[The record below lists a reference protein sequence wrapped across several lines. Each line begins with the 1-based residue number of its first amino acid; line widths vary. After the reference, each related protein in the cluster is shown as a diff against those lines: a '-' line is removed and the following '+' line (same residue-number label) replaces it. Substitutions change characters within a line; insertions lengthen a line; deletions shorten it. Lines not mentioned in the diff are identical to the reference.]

1 MIQIDLPTLVKR
13 LNLFSRQALEMAASE
28 CMSQQAAEITVS
40 HVLIQML
47 AMPRSD
53 LRVITR
59 QGDIGMEELRQA
71 LTVENYTTARSADSY
86 PAFSPML
93 VEWLKEG
100 WLLAS
105 AEMQHSELRG
115 GVLLLALLHSPLR
128 YIPPAAAQLLTGI
141 NRDRLQQDFVQWTQ
155 ESAESVVPDADCKGA
170 GALTDVADSLLA
182 RYAKNMTEDARNDR
196 LDPVLCRDHEIDLM
210 IDILCR
216 RRKNNPVVVGEAG
229 VGKSA
234 LIEGLALRIVAGQVP
249 DKLKNTDIMTL
260 DLGALQAGASVKGEF
275 EKRFK
280 GLMAEVIS
288 SPVPVILFIDEAH
301 TLIGAGNQ
309 QGGLDIS
316 NLLKPAL
323 ARGELKTIAATT
335 WSEYKKYFEKDA
347 ALSRRFQLVKVSEP
361 NAAEAT
367 IILRGLSA
375 VYEQSHGVLI
385 DDDAL
390 QAAATLSERYLSGR
404 QLPDKAIDVLDT
416 ACARV
421 AINLSSPP
429 KQISALTTL
438 SHQQEAEIRQL
449 ERELRIGLRT
459 NTSRMTE
466 VLVQYDETLT
476 ALDELEAAWHQQQ
489 TLVQEIIA
497 LRQQL
502 LGMAEDDAASLPH
515 VDAVE
520 DTPPESE
527 QDNTGAKL
535 ADEAG
540 SEQPEETAETVSP
553 VQRLAQL
560 TAELDAL
567 HNDRLLVS
575 PHVDKKQ
582 IAAVIAEWTGVP
594 LNRLS
599 QNEMSVITD
608 LPVWLGDTIKGQ
620 DLAIASLHKHLLT
633 ARADLR
639 RPGRPLGAFLLAGPS
654 GVGKTETVLQLAE
667 LLYGGRQY
675 LTTINM
681 SEFQEK
687 HTVSR
692 LIGSPPGYV
701 GYGEGGVLTEA
712 IRQKPYSVVLL
723 DEVEKA
729 HPDVLN
735 LFYQAFDK
743 GEMADGEGRL
753 IDCKNIVFF
762 LTSNLGYQVIVEHAD
777 DPETMQEVLYP
788 VLADFFKPALLARM
802 EVVPYQSLKTRA
814 LGVLPADLNLRDQVG
829 PTFDQVF
836 TSADDNK
843 LVVPQFLTRYG
854 LQSYFVKQ
862 RDELV
867 ELTAMDS
874 WVLNLTRSVKYSDA
888 DRAEIQR
895 QLTEQYISDY
905 TATWRAGMDNLNIR
919 NFESIGQLT
928 GALEQVISGDLPL
941 QRALTVLRDNT
952 QPGVFSEKLSAKER
966 EEALAEPDYQ
976 LLTRLGHEFAPE
988 NSTLA
993 VQKDKEST
1001 MQAVYQQLTELHRY
1015 LLAIQNAPVP
1025 GKSALK
1031 AVQLRL
1037 DQNSSDPIFATRQM
1051 AKTLPAPLNRWVGRL
1066 ADQAWHVVM
1075 VEAVHYMEVDW
1086 RDSVVK
1092 PFNEQLANNYPFNPR
1107 SAQDAS
1113 LDAFERFFKPDGILD
1128 TFYQQNLKLFIDNDL
1143 SLEDGDNSVIIREDI
1158 IAQLKTAQKIRD
1170 IFFSKQNG
1178 LGTSFAV
1185 ETVSLSGNKRR
1196 SVLNLDGQLVDY
1208 SQGRNYTAHLVW
1220 PNNMREGNES
1230 KLTLVG
1236 ANGGAPRSIS
1246 FSGPWA
1252 QFRLFGAG
1260 QLTGVQDG
1268 NFTVRFSVD
1277 GGAMTY
1283 RVHIRCSS
1291 NCYRLTTPL
1300 RAQQRCGWPHLNSKT
1315 MSAGC
1320 NNFLIP
1326 PRYSRWKPGCR

>member
-1 MIQIDLPTLVKR
+1 M
-13 LNLFSRQALEMAASE
+13 
-28 CMSQQAAEITVS
+28 
-40 HVLIQML
+40 
-47 AMPRSD
+47 
-53 LRVITR
+53 
-59 QGDIGMEELRQA
+59 
-71 LTVENYTTARSADSY
+71 
-86 PAFSPML
+86 
-93 VEWLKEG
+93 
-100 WLLAS
+100 
-105 AEMQHSELRG
+105 
-115 GVLLLALLHSPLR
+115 
-128 YIPPAAAQLLTGI
+128 
-141 NRDRLQQDFVQWTQ
+141 
-155 ESAESVVPDADCKGA
+155 
-170 GALTDVADSLLA
+170 
-182 RYAKNMTEDARNDR
+182 
-196 LDPVLCRDHEIDLM
+196 
-210 IDILCR
+210 
-216 RRKNNPVVVGEAG
+216 
-229 VGKSA
+229 GKSA
-234 LIEGLALRIVAGQVP
+234 LIEGLALRIVSGQVP

-309 QGGLDIS
+309 AGGLDVS
-316 NLLKPAL
+316 GLLKPAL

-459 NTSRMTE
+459 DTSRMTE
-466 VLVQYDETLT
+466 VLEQYDETLS
-476 ALDELEAAWHQQQ
+476 ALDELEVAWQQQQQQ

-502 LGMAEDDAASLPH
+502 LGAAEDT
-515 VDAVE
+515 DAVV
-520 DTPPESE
+520 
-527 QDNTGAKL
+527 
-535 ADEAG
+535 
-540 SEQPEETAETVSP
+540 EEVTETVSP

-608 LPVWLGDTIKGQ
+608 LPKWLGDTIKGQ

-712 IRQKPYSVVLL
+712 VRQKPYSVVLL

-777 DPETMQEVLYP
+777 DPETMQEALYP

-802 EVVPYQSLKTRA
+802 EVVPYLPLSKETLATIIAGKLARLDNVLRSRFGADVIIGPEVTDEIMSRVTRA
-814 LGVLPADLNLRDQVG
+814 ENGARMLESVIDGDMLPPLSLLLLQKMAANTAIARIRLSAADG
-829 PTFDQVF
+829 AF
-836 TSADDNK
+836 TADVEDA
-843 LVVPQFLTRYG
+843 LPDDAVTPQTE
-854 LQSYFVKQ
+854 
-862 RDELV
+862 DE
-867 ELTAMDS
+867 
-874 WVLNLTRSVKYSDA
+874 
-888 DRAEIQR
+888 
-895 QLTEQYISDY
+895 
-905 TATWRAGMDNLNIR
+905 
-919 NFESIGQLT
+919 
-928 GALEQVISGDLPL
+928 
-941 QRALTVLRDNT
+941 TVL
-952 QPGVFSEKLSAKER
+952 
-966 EEALAEPDYQ
+966 
-976 LLTRLGHEFAPE
+976 
-988 NSTLA
+988 
-993 VQKDKEST
+993 
-1001 MQAVYQQLTELHRY
+1001 
-1015 LLAIQNAPVP
+1015 
-1025 GKSALK
+1025 
-1031 AVQLRL
+1031 
-1037 DQNSSDPIFATRQM
+1037 
-1051 AKTLPAPLNRWVGRL
+1051 
-1066 ADQAWHVVM
+1066 
-1075 VEAVHYMEVDW
+1075 
-1086 RDSVVK
+1086 
-1092 PFNEQLANNYPFNPR
+1092 
-1107 SAQDAS
+1107 
-1113 LDAFERFFKPDGILD
+1113 
-1128 TFYQQNLKLFIDNDL
+1128 
-1143 SLEDGDNSVIIREDI
+1143 
-1158 IAQLKTAQKIRD
+1158 
-1170 IFFSKQNG
+1170 
-1178 LGTSFAV
+1178 
-1185 ETVSLSGNKRR
+1185 
-1196 SVLNLDGQLVDY
+1196 
-1208 SQGRNYTAHLVW
+1208 
-1220 PNNMREGNES
+1220 
-1230 KLTLVG
+1230 
-1236 ANGGAPRSIS
+1236 
-1246 FSGPWA
+1246 
-1252 QFRLFGAG
+1252 
-1260 QLTGVQDG
+1260 
-1268 NFTVRFSVD
+1268 
-1277 GGAMTY
+1277 
-1283 RVHIRCSS
+1283 
-1291 NCYRLTTPL
+1291 
-1300 RAQQRCGWPHLNSKT
+1300 
-1315 MSAGC
+1315 
-1320 NNFLIP
+1320 
-1326 PRYSRWKPGCR
+1326 

>member
-1 MIQIDLPTLVKR
+1 MIQIDLATLVKR
-13 LNLFSRQALEMAASE
+13 LNPFSKQALEMAASE
-28 CMSQQAAEITVS
+28 CMGQQAAEITVS

-47 AMPRSD
+47 AIPRSD
-53 LRVITR
+53 LRVITER
-59 QGDIGMEELRQA
+59 AGIGTDDLRQA
-71 LTVENYTTARSADSY
+71 LTVENYATSRAADSY
-86 PAFSPML
+86 PSFSPML
-93 VEWLKEG
+93 VEWLKEA

-105 AEMQHSELRG
+105 AEMQQTELRG

-128 YIPPAAAQLLTGI
+128 YVLPSAARLLTAI
-141 NRDRLQQDFVQWTQ
+141 NRDQLRQDFAGWTK
-155 ESAESVVPDADCKGA
+155 ESAESVVLNADGQIA
-170 GALTDVADSLLA
+170 SATADTGDSLLA
-182 RYAKNMTEDARNDR
+182 SYAKNMTEDARQGR
-196 LDPVLCRDHEIDLM
+196 LDPVLCRDNEIDLM

-234 LIEGLALRIVAGQVP
+234 LIEGLALRIVDGRVP
-249 DKLKNTDIMTL
+249 DKLRDTDIMTL

-280 GLMAEVIS
+280 GLMAEVIQ
-288 SPVPVILFIDEAH
+288 SPKPVILFIDEAH

-361 NAAEAT
+361 TAAEAT

-385 DDDAL
+385 DDEAL

-429 KQISALTTL
+429 KQISALTTQR
-438 SHQQEAEIRQL
+438 HQCEAEIRQL

-459 NTSRMTE
+459 DTSRLTD

-476 ALDELEAAWHQQQ
+476 ELDELETAWRQQQ
-489 TLVQEIIA
+489 TLVQEIISLRKA
-497 LRQQL
+497 LL
-502 LGMAEDDAASLPH
+502 EETVAEDAAT
-515 VDAVE
+515 VA
-520 DTPPESE
+520 
-527 QDNTGAKL
+527 
-535 ADEAG
+535 ADERVAETTDDSTVATDEPAAG
-540 SEQPEETAETVSP
+540 QPEPEIPPAE
-553 VQRLAQL
+553 RLAQL

-567 HNDRLLVS
+567 HNTQRLVS

-608 LPVWLGDTIKGQ
+608 LPQWLGDTIKGQ
-620 DLAIASLHKHLLT
+620 DLAIKHLHKHLLT

-762 LTSNLGYQVIVEHAD
+762 LTSNLGYQVIVDHAD
-777 DPETMQEVLYP
+777 DPETMQEALYP

-802 EVVPYQSLKTRA
+802 EVVPY
-814 LGVLPADLNLRDQVG
+814 
-829 PTFDQVF
+829 
-836 TSADDNK
+836 
-843 LVVPQFLTRYG
+843 
-854 LQSYFVKQ
+854 
-862 RDELV
+862 
-867 ELTAMDS
+867 
-874 WVLNLTRSVKYSDA
+874 
-888 DRAEIQR
+888 
-895 QLTEQYISDY
+895 
-905 TATWRAGMDNLNIR
+905 
-919 NFESIGQLT
+919 
-928 GALEQVISGDLPL
+928 LPL
-941 QRALTVLRDNT
+941 
-952 QPGVFSEKLSAKER
+952 SKE
-966 EEALAEPDYQ
+966 
-976 LLTRLGHEFAPE
+976 
-988 NSTLA
+988 TLA
-993 VQKDKEST
+993 VIIAGK
-1001 MQAVYQQLTELHRY
+1001 
-1015 LLAIQNAPVP
+1015 LA
-1025 GKSALK
+1025 
-1031 AVQLRL
+1031 RL
-1037 DQNSSDPIFATRQM
+1037 DNVLRTRFGAEVVIEPEVTDEIMQRVTRAENGARMLESVIDGEMLPPLSLLLLQKMAANVAIARIVLGVADGAFTAVVEDAPEDSADSDALSEPET
-1051 AKTLPAPLNRWVGRL
+1051 
-1066 ADQAWHVVM
+1066 
-1075 VEAVHYMEVDW
+1075 
-1086 RDSVVK
+1086 
-1092 PFNEQLANNYPFNPR
+1092 
-1107 SAQDAS
+1107 QDA
-1113 LDAFERFFKPDGILD
+1113 
-1128 TFYQQNLKLFIDNDL
+1128 
-1143 SLEDGDNSVIIREDI
+1143 
-1158 IAQLKTAQKIRD
+1158 
-1170 IFFSKQNG
+1170 
-1178 LGTSFAV
+1178 
-1185 ETVSLSGNKRR
+1185 TVL
-1196 SVLNLDGQLVDY
+1196 
-1208 SQGRNYTAHLVW
+1208 
-1220 PNNMREGNES
+1220 
-1230 KLTLVG
+1230 
-1236 ANGGAPRSIS
+1236 
-1246 FSGPWA
+1246 
-1252 QFRLFGAG
+1252 
-1260 QLTGVQDG
+1260 
-1268 NFTVRFSVD
+1268 
-1277 GGAMTY
+1277 
-1283 RVHIRCSS
+1283 
-1291 NCYRLTTPL
+1291 
-1300 RAQQRCGWPHLNSKT
+1300 
-1315 MSAGC
+1315 
-1320 NNFLIP
+1320 
-1326 PRYSRWKPGCR
+1326 

>member
-1 MIQIDLPTLVKR
+1 MIQIDLATLVKR
-13 LNLFSRQALEMAASE
+13 LNPFSKQALEMAASE

-47 AMPRSD
+47 AIPRSD
-53 LRVITR
+53 FRVIAER
-59 QGDIGMEELRQA
+59 AEIGVDDLRQA
-71 LTVENYTTARSADSY
+71 LTVENYATSRSADSY
-86 PAFSPML
+86 PSFSPML
-93 VEWLKEG
+93 VEWLKES

-105 AEMQHSELRG
+105 AEMQQTELRG
-115 GVLLLALLHSPLR
+115 ATLLLALLHSPLR
-128 YIPPAAAQLLTGI
+128 YVPPAAARLLTNI
-141 NRDRLQQDFVQWTQ
+141 NRDQLQQDFAGWTK
-155 ESAESVVPDADCKGA
+155 ESAESVRLDADGQIVNS
-170 GALTDVADSLLA
+170 VAETGDSLLA
-182 RYAKNMTEDARNDR
+182 RYAKNMTEDARNGK
-196 LDPVLCRDHEIDLM
+196 LDPVLCRDNEIDLM

-249 DKLKNTDIMTL
+249 DKLRDTDIMTL

-280 GLMAEVIS
+280 GLMAEVIQ
-288 SPVPVILFIDEAH
+288 SPKPVILFIDEAH
-301 TLIGAGNQ
+301 TLIGAGNA

-385 DDDAL
+385 DDEAL

-438 SHQQEAEIRQL
+438 SHQCEAEMRQL
-449 ERELRIGLRT
+449 EREIRIGLRT
-459 NTSRMTE
+459 DTSRLTD
-466 VLVQYDETLT
+466 VIVQYDETLT
-476 ALDELEAAWHQQQ
+476 ELDELNAAWHQQQ
-489 TLVQEIIA
+489 ALVQEIIA
-497 LRQQL
+497 LRKGL
-502 LGMAEDDAASLPH
+502 LEEAETITQADPLST
-515 VDAVE
+515 
-520 DTPPESE
+520 DTGSVTA
-527 QDNTGAKL
+527 TGADT
-535 ADEAG
+535 ADDDILQVEENLPEA
-540 SEQPEETAETVSP
+540 EPPVSP
-553 VQRLAQL
+553 AERLAQL

-567 HNDRLLVS
+567 HNAQLLVS

-608 LPVWLGDTIKGQ
+608 LPQWLGDTIKGQ
-620 DLAIASLHKHLLT
+620 DLAIKHLHKHLLT

-743 GEMADGEGRL
+743 GEMADGEGRV

-777 DPETMQEVLYP
+777 NPETMQEELYP

-802 EVVPYQSLKTRA
+802 EVVPY
-814 LGVLPADLNLRDQVG
+814 
-829 PTFDQVF
+829 
-836 TSADDNK
+836 
-843 LVVPQFLTRYG
+843 
-854 LQSYFVKQ
+854 
-862 RDELV
+862 
-867 ELTAMDS
+867 
-874 WVLNLTRSVKYSDA
+874 
-888 DRAEIQR
+888 
-895 QLTEQYISDY
+895 
-905 TATWRAGMDNLNIR
+905 
-919 NFESIGQLT
+919 
-928 GALEQVISGDLPL
+928 LPL
-941 QRALTVLRDNT
+941 
-952 QPGVFSEKLSAKER
+952 SR
-966 EEALAEPDYQ
+966 E
-976 LLTRLGHEFAPE
+976 
-988 NSTLA
+988 TL
-993 VQKDKEST
+993 
-1001 MQAVYQQLTELHRY
+1001 
-1015 LLAIQNAPVP
+1015 
-1025 GKSALK
+1025 
-1031 AVQLRL
+1031 
-1037 DQNSSDPIFATRQM
+1037 
-1051 AKTLPAPLNRWVGRL
+1051 
-1066 ADQAWHVVM
+1066 
-1075 VEAVHYMEVDW
+1075 
-1086 RDSVVK
+1086 
-1092 PFNEQLANNYPFNPR
+1092 
-1107 SAQDAS
+1107 
-1113 LDAFERFFKPDGILD
+1113 
-1128 TFYQQNLKLFIDNDL
+1128 
-1143 SLEDGDNSVIIREDI
+1143 SVIIAGKLARLDNVLRTRFGAEVI
-1158 IAQLKTAQKIRD
+1158 IAAEVTEEIMQRVTRAENGARMLESVIDGEMLPPLSLLLLQKMAANAVITRITLGATEGQFTAVVEEDTGNSDAGENTEEITTSIGND
-1170 IFFSKQNG
+1170 IS
-1178 LGTSFAV
+1178 V
-1185 ETVSLSGNKRR
+1185 PEPVPEPETE
-1196 SVLNLDGQLVDY
+1196 D
-1208 SQGRNYTAHLVW
+1208 TADL
-1220 PNNMREGNES
+1220 
-1230 KLTLVG
+1230 
-1236 ANGGAPRSIS
+1236 
-1246 FSGPWA
+1246 
-1252 QFRLFGAG
+1252 
-1260 QLTGVQDG
+1260 
-1268 NFTVRFSVD
+1268 
-1277 GGAMTY
+1277 
-1283 RVHIRCSS
+1283 
-1291 NCYRLTTPL
+1291 
-1300 RAQQRCGWPHLNSKT
+1300 
-1315 MSAGC
+1315 
-1320 NNFLIP
+1320 
-1326 PRYSRWKPGCR
+1326 

>member
-1 MIQIDLPTLVKR
+1 MIQIDLPALVKR

-40 HVLIQML
+40 HVLMQML

-59 QGDIGMEELRQA
+59 QSDIGMEELRQA
-71 LTVENYTTARSADSY
+71 LTVENYPTARSADSY

-93 VEWLKEG
+93 VEWLKES

-128 YIPPAAAQLLTGI
+128 YIPPAAARLLTGI
-141 NRDRLQQDFVQWTQ
+141 NRDRLQQDFAQWTR
-155 ESAESVVPDADCKGA
+155 ESAESVVPDAEGKGA
-170 GALTDVADSLLA
+170 GTLTDAADSLLA
-182 RYAKNMTEDARNDR
+182 RYAKNMTADARNGG

-234 LIEGLALRIVAGQVP
+234 LIEGLALRIVADQVP

-288 SPVPVILFIDEAH
+288 SPVPIILFIDEAH

-385 DDDAL
+385 NDDAL

-429 KQISALTTL
+429 KRISALTTL

-449 ERELRIGLRT
+449 KRELRIGLRT
-459 NTSRMTE
+459 DTSRMTG
-466 VLVQYDETLT
+466 VLEQYDETLT
-476 ALDELEAAWHQQQ
+476 ALDELEATWHQQQ
-489 TLVQEIIA
+489 ALVREIIA

-502 LGMAEDDAASLPH
+502 LGVAEDDAASLSDA
-515 VDAVE
+515 DAVE
-520 DTPPESE
+520 DTPSESE
-527 QDNTGAKL
+527 QDNIGVAP

-540 SEQPEETAETVSP
+540 SAQPEETAETVSP

-560 TAELDAL
+560 TAQLDAL
-567 HNDRLLVS
+567 HNDQLLIS

-777 DPETMQEVLYP
+777 DPETMQEALYP

-802 EVVPYQSLKTRA
+802 EVVPYLPLSKETLVTIIAGKLARLDNVLRSRFAAEVIIEPEVTDEIMSRITRA
-814 LGVLPADLNLRDQVG
+814 ENGARMLESVIDGDMLPPLSL
-829 PTFDQVF
+829 
-836 TSADDNK
+836 
-843 LVVPQFLTRYG
+843 LL
-854 LQSYFVKQ
+854 LQKMAAN
-862 RDELV
+862 
-867 ELTAMDS
+867 TAIA
-874 WVLNLTRSVKYSDA
+874 R
-888 DRAEIQR
+888 
-895 QLTEQYISDY
+895 
-905 TATWRAGMDNLNIR
+905 IR
-919 NFESIGQLT
+919 
-928 GALEQVISGDLPL
+928 
-941 QRALTVLRDNT
+941 
-952 QPGVFSEKLSAKER
+952 LSATDGAFTADVEDVR
-966 EEALAEPDYQ
+966 DDESVTEDD
-976 LLTRLGHEFAPE
+976 
-988 NSTLA
+988 A
-993 VQKDKEST
+993 V
-1001 MQAVYQQLTELHRY
+1001 L
-1015 LLAIQNAPVP
+1015 
-1025 GKSALK
+1025 
-1031 AVQLRL
+1031 
-1037 DQNSSDPIFATRQM
+1037 
-1051 AKTLPAPLNRWVGRL
+1051 
-1066 ADQAWHVVM
+1066 
-1075 VEAVHYMEVDW
+1075 
-1086 RDSVVK
+1086 
-1092 PFNEQLANNYPFNPR
+1092 
-1107 SAQDAS
+1107 
-1113 LDAFERFFKPDGILD
+1113 
-1128 TFYQQNLKLFIDNDL
+1128 
-1143 SLEDGDNSVIIREDI
+1143 
-1158 IAQLKTAQKIRD
+1158 
-1170 IFFSKQNG
+1170 
-1178 LGTSFAV
+1178 
-1185 ETVSLSGNKRR
+1185 
-1196 SVLNLDGQLVDY
+1196 
-1208 SQGRNYTAHLVW
+1208 
-1220 PNNMREGNES
+1220 
-1230 KLTLVG
+1230 
-1236 ANGGAPRSIS
+1236 
-1246 FSGPWA
+1246 
-1252 QFRLFGAG
+1252 
-1260 QLTGVQDG
+1260 
-1268 NFTVRFSVD
+1268 
-1277 GGAMTY
+1277 
-1283 RVHIRCSS
+1283 
-1291 NCYRLTTPL
+1291 
-1300 RAQQRCGWPHLNSKT
+1300 
-1315 MSAGC
+1315 
-1320 NNFLIP
+1320 
-1326 PRYSRWKPGCR
+1326 

>member
-1 MIQIDLPTLVKR
+1 MIQIDISTLVKR
-13 LNLFSRQALEMAASE
+13 LNPFSRQALEMAATA
-28 CMSQQAAEITVS
+28 CMSQQATEITVS
-40 HVLIQML
+40 HVLTQML
-47 AMPRSD
+47 AIPRCD
-53 LRVITR
+53 LRVI
-59 QGDIGMEELRQA
+59 MERAEMSVDELGQA
-71 LTVENYTTARSADSY
+71 LTVENYATMRHTDSY
-86 PAFSPML
+86 PVFSPLL
-93 VEWLKEG
+93 VEWLRDG

-105 AEMQHSELRG
+105 AEMQSSELRG
-115 GVLLLALLHSPLR
+115 GILLLALLHSASR
-128 YIPPAAAQLLTGI
+128 YVPPAAARLLTGI
-141 NRDRLQQDFVQWTQ
+141 NRDRLRQDFADWTR
-155 ESAESVVPDADCKGA
+155 ESAESVMLNADKSA
-170 GALTDVADSLLA
+170 STAVRSEESLLA
-182 RYAKNMTEDARNDR
+182 RYAKNMTEDARQGR
-196 LDPVLCRDHEIDLM
+196 LDPVLCRDSEIDLM

-280 GLMAEVIS
+280 GLMAEVVQ

-347 ALSRRFQLVKVSEP
+347 ALSRRFQLVKVREP
-361 NAAEAT
+361 SAAEAT
-367 IILRGLSA
+367 IILRGLAA
-375 VYEQSHGVLI
+375 VYEQAHGVLI

-438 SHQQEAEIRQL
+438 CQQCEAEIRQL
-449 ERELRIGLRT
+449 EREIRIGLR
-459 NTSRMTE
+459 SDGGRCDE
-466 VLVQYDETLT
+466 VHAQYETAQAELQ
-476 ALDELEAAWHQQQ
+476 ALDAAWHQQQ

-497 LRQQL
+497 LRQTL
-502 LGMAEDDAASLPH
+502 LTEAEAQA
-515 VDAVE
+515 
-520 DTPPESE
+520 DTV
-527 QDNTGAKL
+527 
-535 ADEAG
+535 
-540 SEQPEETAETVSP
+540 PEETTAVAE
-553 VQRLAQL
+553 RLASL
-560 TAELDAL
+560 SAELDKL
-567 HNDRLLVS
+567 YHTQLLVS

-608 LPVWLGDTIKGQ
+608 LPQWLGETIKGQ
-620 DLAIASLHKHLLT
+620 GLAIQHLHKHLLT

-777 DPETMQEVLYP
+777 NPEVMQEALYP

-802 EVVPYQSLKTRA
+802 EVVPYLPLSRETLTTIIAGKLARLDNVLRNRFGAEVVITPGVTDEIMQRVTRA
-814 LGVLPADLNLRDQVG
+814 ENGARMLESVIDGEMLP
-829 PTFDQVF
+829 P
-836 TSADDNK
+836 
-843 LVVPQFLTRYG
+843 
-854 LQSYFVKQ
+854 
-862 RDELV
+862 
-867 ELTAMDS
+867 
-874 WVLNLTRSVKYSDA
+874 
-888 DRAEIQR
+888 
-895 QLTEQYISDY
+895 
-905 TATWRAGMDNLNIR
+905 
-919 NFESIGQLT
+919 
-928 GALEQVISGDLPL
+928 
-941 QRALTVLRDNT
+941 
-952 QPGVFSEKLSAKER
+952 
-966 EEALAEPDYQ
+966 
-976 LLTRLGHEFAPE
+976 
-988 NSTLA
+988 
-993 VQKDKEST
+993 
-1001 MQAVYQQLTELHRY
+1001 
-1015 LLAIQNAPVP
+1015 
-1025 GKSALK
+1025 
-1031 AVQLRL
+1031 
-1037 DQNSSDPIFATRQM
+1037 
-1051 AKTLPAPLNRWVGRL
+1051 
-1066 ADQAWHVVM
+1066 
-1075 VEAVHYMEVDW
+1075 
-1086 RDSVVK
+1086 
-1092 PFNEQLANNYPFNPR
+1092 
-1107 SAQDAS
+1107 
-1113 LDAFERFFKPDGILD
+1113 
-1128 TFYQQNLKLFIDNDL
+1128 L
-1143 SLEDGDNSVIIREDI
+1143 SLLLLQKMAAN
-1158 IAQLKTAQKIRD
+1158 TAVARITLD
-1170 IFFSKQNG
+1170 
-1178 LGTSFAV
+1178 V
-1185 ETVSLSGNKRR
+1185 
-1196 SVLNLDGQLVDY
+1196 LDGAF
-1208 SQGRNYTAHLVW
+1208 TADV
-1220 PNNMREGNES
+1220 EDA
-1230 KLTLVG
+1230 V
-1236 ANGGAPRSIS
+1236 
-1246 FSGPWA
+1246 SG
-1252 QFRLFGAG
+1252 
-1260 QLTGVQDG
+1260 VEE
-1268 NFTVRFSVD
+1268 VV
-1277 GGAMTY
+1277 
-1283 RVHIRCSS
+1283 
-1291 NCYRLTTPL
+1291 
-1300 RAQQRCGWPHLNSKT
+1300 
-1315 MSAGC
+1315 
-1320 NNFLIP
+1320 
-1326 PRYSRWKPGCR
+1326 

>member
-1 MIQIDLPTLVKR
+1 MIQIDLATLVKR
-13 LNLFSRQALEMAASE
+13 LNPFAKQALEAAASE

-47 AMPRSD
+47 AILRSD
-53 LRVITR
+53 LRVITER
-59 QGDIGMEELRQA
+59 AGISPDDLRQA
-71 LTVENYTTARSADSY
+71 LTVENYATTRSVDNY
-86 PAFSPML
+86 PSFPPML
-93 VEWLKEG
+93 VEWLKEA

-105 AEMQHSELRG
+105 AEMQQTELRG

-128 YIPPAAAQLLTGI
+128 YVLPSAARLLTAI
-141 NRDRLQQDFVQWTQ
+141 NRDQLQQDFAGWTKA
-155 ESAESVVPDADCKGA
+155 SAESMVLNADGQIA
-170 GALTDVADSLLA
+170 SATADTADSLLA
-182 RYAKNMTEDARNDR
+182 RYARNMTDDARNGK
-196 LDPVLCRDHEIDLM
+196 LDPVLCRDNEIDLM

-249 DKLKNTDIMTL
+249 DKLRDTDIMTL

-280 GLMAEVIS
+280 GLMAEVIQ
-288 SPVPVILFIDEAH
+288 SPKPVIVFIDEAH

-347 ALSRRFQLVKVSEP
+347 ALSRRFQLVKVREP

-385 DDDAL
+385 DDEAL

-438 SHQQEAEIRQL
+438 SRQCEAEIRQL
-449 ERELRIGLRT
+449 EREIRIGLRSDT
-459 NTSRMTE
+459 PRLIE

-476 ALDELEAAWHQQQ
+476 KLDELDAAWHQQQ
-489 TLVQEIIA
+489 QVVQEIIA
-497 LRQQL
+497 LRKRL
-502 LGMAEDDAASLPH
+502 LD
-515 VDAVE
+515 
-520 DTPPESE
+520 ESE
-527 QDNTGAKL
+527 ATSEEDNAVAVDEPVTG
-535 ADEAG
+535 E
-540 SEQPEETAETVSP
+540 PEPEIPPAM
-553 VQRLAQL
+553 RLAQL
-560 TAELDAL
+560 TSELETL
-567 HNDRLLVS
+567 HHTQLLVS

-608 LPVWLGDTIKGQ
+608 LPQWLGDIIKGQ
-620 DLAIASLHKHLLT
+620 DLAVKHLHKHLLT

-762 LTSNLGYQVIVEHAD
+762 LTSNLGYKVIVEHAD
-777 DPETMQEVLYP
+777 NPETMHDALYP

-802 EVVPYQSLKTRA
+802 EVVPY
-814 LGVLPADLNLRDQVG
+814 
-829 PTFDQVF
+829 
-836 TSADDNK
+836 
-843 LVVPQFLTRYG
+843 
-854 LQSYFVKQ
+854 
-862 RDELV
+862 
-867 ELTAMDS
+867 
-874 WVLNLTRSVKYSDA
+874 
-888 DRAEIQR
+888 
-895 QLTEQYISDY
+895 
-905 TATWRAGMDNLNIR
+905 
-919 NFESIGQLT
+919 
-928 GALEQVISGDLPL
+928 LPL
-941 QRALTVLRDNT
+941 
-952 QPGVFSEKLSAKER
+952 SR
-966 EEALAEPDYQ
+966 E
-976 LLTRLGHEFAPE
+976 
-988 NSTLA
+988 TL
-993 VQKDKEST
+993 
-1001 MQAVYQQLTELHRY
+1001 
-1015 LLAIQNAPVP
+1015 
-1025 GKSALK
+1025 
-1031 AVQLRL
+1031 
-1037 DQNSSDPIFATRQM
+1037 
-1051 AKTLPAPLNRWVGRL
+1051 
-1066 ADQAWHVVM
+1066 
-1075 VEAVHYMEVDW
+1075 
-1086 RDSVVK
+1086 
-1092 PFNEQLANNYPFNPR
+1092 
-1107 SAQDAS
+1107 
-1113 LDAFERFFKPDGILD
+1113 
-1128 TFYQQNLKLFIDNDL
+1128 
-1143 SLEDGDNSVIIREDI
+1143 SVIIAGKLARLDNVLCTRFSAEVMIEPEVTDEIMQRVTRAENGARMLESVIDGEMLPPLFLLLLQKMAANTAIARIVLGVTDGAFTAEVED
-1158 IAQLKTAQKIRD
+1158 APDDSLSDNMQPEPETED
-1170 IFFSKQNG
+1170 
-1178 LGTSFAV
+1178 
-1185 ETVSLSGNKRR
+1185 ETVL
-1196 SVLNLDGQLVDY
+1196 
-1208 SQGRNYTAHLVW
+1208 
-1220 PNNMREGNES
+1220 
-1230 KLTLVG
+1230 
-1236 ANGGAPRSIS
+1236 
-1246 FSGPWA
+1246 
-1252 QFRLFGAG
+1252 
-1260 QLTGVQDG
+1260 
-1268 NFTVRFSVD
+1268 
-1277 GGAMTY
+1277 
-1283 RVHIRCSS
+1283 
-1291 NCYRLTTPL
+1291 
-1300 RAQQRCGWPHLNSKT
+1300 
-1315 MSAGC
+1315 
-1320 NNFLIP
+1320 
-1326 PRYSRWKPGCR
+1326 

>member
-1 MIQIDLPTLVKR
+1 MIQIDLATLVKR
-13 LNLFSRQALEMAASE
+13 LNPFSKQALEMAASE
-28 CMSQQAAEITVS
+28 CMSQQASEITVS

-47 AMPRSD
+47 AIPRSD
-53 LRVITR
+53 LRVIAER
-59 QGDIGMEELRQA
+59 ADIGTDELRQA
-71 LTVENYTTARSADSY
+71 LTVENYATSRAADSY
-86 PAFSPML
+86 PSFSPML
-93 VEWLKEG
+93 VEWLKEA

-105 AEMQHSELRG
+105 AEMQQTELRG
-115 GVLLLALLHSPLR
+115 GILLLALLHTPLR
-128 YIPPAAAQLLTGI
+128 YVPPVAARLLTAI
-141 NRDRLQQDFVQWTQ
+141 NRDQLQQDFAGWTR
-155 ESAESVVPDADCKGA
+155 ESAESVVLNADGH
-170 GALTDVADSLLA
+170 VASATADTGDSLLG
-182 RYAKNMTEDARNDR
+182 RYAKNMTDDARQGR
-196 LDPVLCRDHEIDLM
+196 LDPVLCRDNEIDLM

-234 LIEGLALRIVAGQVP
+234 LIEGLALRIVDDRVP
-249 DKLKNTDIMTL
+249 DKLRDTEIMTL

-280 GLMAEVIS
+280 GLMAEVIQ
-288 SPVPVILFIDEAH
+288 SPKPVILFIDEAH

-361 NAAEAT
+361 TAAEAT

-385 DDDAL
+385 DDEAL

-438 SHQQEAEIRQL
+438 RHQCEAEIRQL

-459 NTSRMTE
+459 DTSRLSD

-476 ALDELEAAWHQQQ
+476 ELDELEAAWRQQQ
-489 TLVQEIIA
+489 MLVQEIISLRKA
-497 LRQQL
+497 LL
-502 LGMAEDDAASLPH
+502 EETVAEDAAT
-515 VDAVE
+515 VA
-520 DTPPESE
+520 
-527 QDNTGAKL
+527 
-535 ADEAG
+535 ADERVVETTDDSTVATDEPAAG
-540 SEQPEETAETVSP
+540 QPEPEIPPAE
-553 VQRLAQL
+553 RLARL

-567 HNDRLLVS
+567 HNTQRLVS

-608 LPVWLGDTIKGQ
+608 LPQWLGDTIKGQ
-620 DLAIASLHKHLLT
+620 DLAIKHLHKHLLT

-762 LTSNLGYQVIVEHAD
+762 LTSNLGYQVIVDHAD
-777 DPETMQEVLYP
+777 DPETMQEALYP

-802 EVVPYQSLKTRA
+802 EVVPY
-814 LGVLPADLNLRDQVG
+814 
-829 PTFDQVF
+829 
-836 TSADDNK
+836 
-843 LVVPQFLTRYG
+843 
-854 LQSYFVKQ
+854 
-862 RDELV
+862 
-867 ELTAMDS
+867 
-874 WVLNLTRSVKYSDA
+874 
-888 DRAEIQR
+888 
-895 QLTEQYISDY
+895 
-905 TATWRAGMDNLNIR
+905 
-919 NFESIGQLT
+919 
-928 GALEQVISGDLPL
+928 LPL
-941 QRALTVLRDNT
+941 
-952 QPGVFSEKLSAKER
+952 SKE
-966 EEALAEPDYQ
+966 
-976 LLTRLGHEFAPE
+976 
-988 NSTLA
+988 TLA
-993 VQKDKEST
+993 VIIAGK
-1001 MQAVYQQLTELHRY
+1001 
-1015 LLAIQNAPVP
+1015 LA
-1025 GKSALK
+1025 
-1031 AVQLRL
+1031 RL
-1037 DQNSSDPIFATRQM
+1037 DNVLRTRFGAEVVIEPEVTDEIMQRVTRAENGARMLESVIDGEMLPPLSLLLLQKMAANVAIARIVLGVADGAFTAVVEDAPEDSADSD
-1051 AKTLPAPLNRWVGRL
+1051 APS
-1066 ADQAWHVVM
+1066 
-1075 VEAVHYMEVDW
+1075 EPET
-1086 RDSVVK
+1086 
-1092 PFNEQLANNYPFNPR
+1092 
-1107 SAQDAS
+1107 QDA
-1113 LDAFERFFKPDGILD
+1113 
-1128 TFYQQNLKLFIDNDL
+1128 
-1143 SLEDGDNSVIIREDI
+1143 
-1158 IAQLKTAQKIRD
+1158 
-1170 IFFSKQNG
+1170 
-1178 LGTSFAV
+1178 
-1185 ETVSLSGNKRR
+1185 TVL
-1196 SVLNLDGQLVDY
+1196 
-1208 SQGRNYTAHLVW
+1208 
-1220 PNNMREGNES
+1220 
-1230 KLTLVG
+1230 
-1236 ANGGAPRSIS
+1236 
-1246 FSGPWA
+1246 
-1252 QFRLFGAG
+1252 
-1260 QLTGVQDG
+1260 
-1268 NFTVRFSVD
+1268 
-1277 GGAMTY
+1277 
-1283 RVHIRCSS
+1283 
-1291 NCYRLTTPL
+1291 
-1300 RAQQRCGWPHLNSKT
+1300 
-1315 MSAGC
+1315 
-1320 NNFLIP
+1320 
-1326 PRYSRWKPGCR
+1326 

>member
-1 MIQIDLPTLVKR
+1 MIQINLTSLVKH
-13 LNLFSRQALEMAASE
+13 LNPFSRQALEAAAAE
-28 CMSQQAAEITVS
+28 CMSQQATEITVA
-40 HVLIQML
+40 HVLLQML
-47 AMPRSD
+47 AAVRSD
-53 LRVITR
+53 VGVIAERAEIDTNALRR
-59 QGDIGMEELRQA
+59 A
-71 LTVENYTTARSADSY
+71 LTVENYVTARATDSY

-115 GVLLLALLHSPLR
+115 GTLLLALLHSPLR
-128 YIPPAAAQLLTGI
+128 YVPSAAARLLTGI
-141 NRDRLQQDFVQWTQ
+141 NRDRLQQDFGEWTR
-155 ESAESVVPDADCKGA
+155 ESAESVVPDASGQTVGTTADTG
-170 GALTDVADSLLA
+170 DSLLG
-182 RYAKNMTEDARNDR
+182 RYAKNMTADACNGK

-249 DKLKNTDIMTL
+249 DKLRDTDIMTL

-280 GLMAEVIS
+280 GLMAEVS
-288 SPVPVILFIDEAH
+288 QSPKPIILFIDEAH

-316 NLLKPAL
+316 GLLKPAL

-335 WSEYKKYFEKDA
+335 WREYKKYFEKDA

-361 NAAEAT
+361 TAAEAT

-438 SHQQEAEIRQL
+438 CQQCEAEMRQL
-449 ERELRIGLRT
+449 EREIRIGLRSDA
-459 NTSRMTE
+459 SRLTE
-466 VLVQYDETLT
+466 VTAQYDYTLSE
-476 ALDELEAAWHQQQ
+476 LDELDTAWHQQQ
-489 TLVQEIIA
+489 ALVQEIIA
-497 LRQQL
+497 LRKEL
-502 LGMAEDDAASLPH
+502 LDETEASSSEDITLPNSDDNAASTDEP
-515 VDAVE
+515 VAEPTDA
-520 DTPPESE
+520 TPGIPP
-527 QDNTGAKL
+527 AI
-535 ADEAG
+535 
-540 SEQPEETAETVSP
+540 
-553 VQRLAQL
+553 RLAQL
-560 TAELDAL
+560 TAELEIL
-567 HNDRLLVS
+567 HHTQLLVS

-608 LPVWLGDTIKGQ
+608 LPQWLGDTIKGQ
-620 DLAIASLHKHLLT
+620 DLAIGHLHKHLLT

-777 DPETMQEVLYP
+777 NPETMYDALYP

-802 EVVPYQSLKTRA
+802 EVVPY
-814 LGVLPADLNLRDQVG
+814 
-829 PTFDQVF
+829 
-836 TSADDNK
+836 
-843 LVVPQFLTRYG
+843 
-854 LQSYFVKQ
+854 
-862 RDELV
+862 
-867 ELTAMDS
+867 
-874 WVLNLTRSVKYSDA
+874 
-888 DRAEIQR
+888 
-895 QLTEQYISDY
+895 
-905 TATWRAGMDNLNIR
+905 
-919 NFESIGQLT
+919 
-928 GALEQVISGDLPL
+928 LPL
-941 QRALTVLRDNT
+941 
-952 QPGVFSEKLSAKER
+952 SR
-966 EEALAEPDYQ
+966 E
-976 LLTRLGHEFAPE
+976 
-988 NSTLA
+988 TL
-993 VQKDKEST
+993 
-1001 MQAVYQQLTELHRY
+1001 
-1015 LLAIQNAPVP
+1015 
-1025 GKSALK
+1025 
-1031 AVQLRL
+1031 
-1037 DQNSSDPIFATRQM
+1037 
-1051 AKTLPAPLNRWVGRL
+1051 
-1066 ADQAWHVVM
+1066 
-1075 VEAVHYMEVDW
+1075 
-1086 RDSVVK
+1086 
-1092 PFNEQLANNYPFNPR
+1092 
-1107 SAQDAS
+1107 
-1113 LDAFERFFKPDGILD
+1113 
-1128 TFYQQNLKLFIDNDL
+1128 
-1143 SLEDGDNSVIIREDI
+1143 SVIIAGKLARLDNVLRTRFSAEVVIEPEVTDEIMQRVTRAENGARMLESVIDGEMLPPLSLLLLQKMAANVAIVRIVLGVTNGAFTADVED
-1158 IAQLKTAQKIRD
+1158 APDDSLVENMQSEPETED
-1170 IFFSKQNG
+1170 
-1178 LGTSFAV
+1178 
-1185 ETVSLSGNKRR
+1185 ETVL
-1196 SVLNLDGQLVDY
+1196 
-1208 SQGRNYTAHLVW
+1208 
-1220 PNNMREGNES
+1220 
-1230 KLTLVG
+1230 
-1236 ANGGAPRSIS
+1236 
-1246 FSGPWA
+1246 
-1252 QFRLFGAG
+1252 
-1260 QLTGVQDG
+1260 
-1268 NFTVRFSVD
+1268 
-1277 GGAMTY
+1277 
-1283 RVHIRCSS
+1283 
-1291 NCYRLTTPL
+1291 
-1300 RAQQRCGWPHLNSKT
+1300 
-1315 MSAGC
+1315 
-1320 NNFLIP
+1320 
-1326 PRYSRWKPGCR
+1326 

>member
-1 MIQIDLPTLVKR
+1 MIQIDLATLVKR
-13 LNLFSRQALEMAASE
+13 LAPFAKQALEAAASE
-28 CMSQQAAEITVS
+28 CMSQQAAEITVA
-40 HVLIQML
+40 HVLLQML
-47 AMPRSD
+47 ATPRSD
-53 LRVITR
+53 FRVIAER
-59 QGDIGMEELRQA
+59 AEIGADDLRQA
-71 LTVENYTTARSADSY
+71 LTVENYATARSSDSY
-86 PAFSPML
+86 PSFSPML
-93 VEWLKEG
+93 VEWLKEA

-105 AEMQHSELRG
+105 AEMQQTELRG

-128 YIPPAAAQLLTGI
+128 YLPPAAARLLAAI
-141 NRDRLQQDFVQWTQ
+141 NRDLLRQDFAGWTK
-155 ESAESVVPDADCKGA
+155 ESAESVILNADGQTA
-170 GALTDVADSLLA
+170 SAIADTGDTLLA
-182 RYAKNMTEDARNDR
+182 RYAKNMTDDARQGR
-196 LDPVLCRDHEIDLM
+196 LDPVLCRDNEIDLM

-234 LIEGLALRIVAGQVP
+234 LIEGLALRIIAGQVP
-249 DKLKNTDIMTL
+249 DKLRDTDIMTL

-280 GLMAEVIS
+280 GLMAEVIQ
-288 SPVPVILFIDEAH
+288 SPKPVILFIDEAH

-385 DDDAL
+385 DDEAL

-438 SHQQEAEIRQL
+438 RHQCEAEIRQL
-449 ERELRIGLRT
+449 EREIRIGLRSD
-459 NTSRMTE
+459 TSRLTE
-466 VLVQYDETLT
+466 VIVQYDETLT
-476 ALDELEAAWHQQQ
+476 ELDALEAAWRQQQ

-497 LRQQL
+497 LRKGL
-502 LGMAEDDAASLPH
+502 LDETDATGNDETATPETETVGSDDESVTA
-515 VDAVE
+515 
-520 DTPPESE
+520 PPEAE
-527 QDNTGAKL
+527 
-535 ADEAG
+535 
-540 SEQPEETAETVSP
+540 PEMSP
-553 VQRLAQL
+553 AARLAQL

-567 HNDRLLVS
+567 HHTQLLVS

-582 IAAVIAEWTGVP
+582 IASVIAEWTGVP

-608 LPVWLGDTIKGQ
+608 LPQWLGDTIKGQ
-620 DLAIASLHKHLLT
+620 ALAIKHLHKHLLT

-753 IDCKNIVFF
+753 IDCKNVVFF

-777 DPETMQEVLYP
+777 NPEAMQEALYP

-802 EVVPYQSLKTRA
+802 EVVPY
-814 LGVLPADLNLRDQVG
+814 
-829 PTFDQVF
+829 
-836 TSADDNK
+836 
-843 LVVPQFLTRYG
+843 
-854 LQSYFVKQ
+854 
-862 RDELV
+862 
-867 ELTAMDS
+867 
-874 WVLNLTRSVKYSDA
+874 
-888 DRAEIQR
+888 
-895 QLTEQYISDY
+895 
-905 TATWRAGMDNLNIR
+905 
-919 NFESIGQLT
+919 
-928 GALEQVISGDLPL
+928 LPL
-941 QRALTVLRDNT
+941 
-952 QPGVFSEKLSAKER
+952 SR
-966 EEALAEPDYQ
+966 E
-976 LLTRLGHEFAPE
+976 
-988 NSTLA
+988 TLA
-993 VQKDKEST
+993 VIIAGK
-1001 MQAVYQQLTELHRY
+1001 
-1015 LLAIQNAPVP
+1015 LA
-1025 GKSALK
+1025 
-1031 AVQLRL
+1031 RL
-1037 DQNSSDPIFATRQM
+1037 DNVLRTRFGAEVVIEPEVTDEIMQRVTRAENGARMLESVIDGEMLPPLSLLLLQKM
-1051 AKTLPAPLNRWVGRL
+1051 AANIAIARITLGVANGAFT
-1066 ADQAWHVVM
+1066 ADVEDVPDEDTQPVTETED
-1075 VEAVHYMEVDW
+1075 EAV
-1086 RDSVVK
+1086 
-1092 PFNEQLANNYPFNPR
+1092 L
-1107 SAQDAS
+1107 
-1113 LDAFERFFKPDGILD
+1113 
-1128 TFYQQNLKLFIDNDL
+1128 
-1143 SLEDGDNSVIIREDI
+1143 
-1158 IAQLKTAQKIRD
+1158 
-1170 IFFSKQNG
+1170 
-1178 LGTSFAV
+1178 
-1185 ETVSLSGNKRR
+1185 
-1196 SVLNLDGQLVDY
+1196 
-1208 SQGRNYTAHLVW
+1208 
-1220 PNNMREGNES
+1220 
-1230 KLTLVG
+1230 
-1236 ANGGAPRSIS
+1236 
-1246 FSGPWA
+1246 
-1252 QFRLFGAG
+1252 
-1260 QLTGVQDG
+1260 
-1268 NFTVRFSVD
+1268 
-1277 GGAMTY
+1277 
-1283 RVHIRCSS
+1283 
-1291 NCYRLTTPL
+1291 
-1300 RAQQRCGWPHLNSKT
+1300 
-1315 MSAGC
+1315 
-1320 NNFLIP
+1320 
-1326 PRYSRWKPGCR
+1326 

>member
-1 MIQIDLPTLVKR
+1 MIQIDLTTLVKR
-13 LNLFSRQALEMAASE
+13 LNPFSKQALEMAASE
-28 CMSQQAAEITVS
+28 CMSQQAAEINVA

-47 AMPRSD
+47 TIPRSD
-53 LRVITR
+53 LRVIAEHADIS
-59 QGDIGMEELRQA
+59 GDELRQT
-71 LTVENYTTARSADSY
+71 LTVENYTTSRSADSY

-93 VEWLKEG
+93 VEWLKES

-105 AEMQHSELRG
+105 AEMQQTELRG
-115 GVLLLALLHSPLR
+115 GVLLLALLHTPLR
-128 YIPPAAAQLLTGI
+128 YVPPAAARLLTNI
-141 NRDRLQQDFVQWTQ
+141 NRDQLQQDFAGWTKA
-155 ESAESVVPDADCKGA
+155 SAESVV
-170 GALTDVADSLLA
+170 LTDGQSGQHATVAGEETLLA
-182 RYAKNMTEDARNDR
+182 RYAKNMTEDARNGK
-196 LDPVLCRDHEIDLM
+196 LDPVLCRDNEIDLM

-249 DKLKNTDIMTL
+249 DKLRDTNIMTL

-280 GLMAEVIS
+280 GPMAEVIQ
-288 SPVPVILFIDEAH
+288 SPKQVILFIDEAH

-385 DDDAL
+385 DDEAL

-438 SHQQEAEIRQL
+438 SHQCEAEMLQL
-449 ERELRIGLRT
+449 EREIRIGLRT
-459 NTSRMTE
+459 DTSRLTD
-466 VLVQYDETLT
+466 VIVQYDETLT
-476 ALDELEAAWHQQQ
+476 ALDELNAAWQQQ
-489 TLVQEIIA
+489 QALVQEIIA
-497 LRQQL
+497 LRKGLLEEPKIPPAEENTSDAENSGDITPQDETETSGQEGETEPQL
-502 LGMAEDDAASLPH
+502 SPAE
-515 VDAVE
+515 
-520 DTPPESE
+520 
-527 QDNTGAKL
+527 
-535 ADEAG
+535 
-540 SEQPEETAETVSP
+540 
-553 VQRLAQL
+553 RLSQL

-567 HNDRLLVS
+567 HDTQLLVS

-608 LPVWLGDTIKGQ
+608 LPQWLGDTIKGQ
-620 DLAIASLHKHLLT
+620 NLAIKHLHKHLLT

-639 RPGRPLGAFLLAGPS
+639 HPGRPLGAFLLAGPS

-762 LTSNLGYQVIVEHAD
+762 LTSNLGYQVIVEYAD
-777 DPETMQEVLYP
+777 NPEAMKEALYP
-788 VLADFFKPALLARM
+788 VLSDFFKPALLARM
-802 EVVPYQSLKTRA
+802 EVVPYLPLSRDTLATIISGKLARLDNVLRSRFNAEVVIAPAVTDEIMQRVTRA
-814 LGVLPADLNLRDQVG
+814 ENGARMLESVIDGEMLPPLSLLLLQKMAANAVITRISLGVTNGAFTADIEEEMAV
-829 PTFDQVF
+829 
-836 TSADDNK
+836 SDDT
-843 LVVPQFLTRYG
+843 P
-854 LQSYFVKQ
+854 
-862 RDELV
+862 
-867 ELTAMDS
+867 
-874 WVLNLTRSVKYSDA
+874 
-888 DRAEIQR
+888 
-895 QLTEQYISDY
+895 
-905 TATWRAGMDNLNIR
+905 
-919 NFESIGQLT
+919 
-928 GALEQVISGDLPL
+928 
-941 QRALTVLRDNT
+941 
-952 QPGVFSEKLSAKER
+952 
-966 EEALAEPDYQ
+966 EP
-976 LLTRLGHEFAPE
+976 
-988 NSTLA
+988 
-993 VQKDKEST
+993 
-1001 MQAVYQQLTELHRY
+1001 
-1015 LLAIQNAPVP
+1015 
-1025 GKSALK
+1025 
-1031 AVQLRL
+1031 
-1037 DQNSSDPIFATRQM
+1037 
-1051 AKTLPAPLNRWVGRL
+1051 
-1066 ADQAWHVVM
+1066 
-1075 VEAVHYMEVDW
+1075 
-1086 RDSVVK
+1086 
-1092 PFNEQLANNYPFNPR
+1092 
-1107 SAQDAS
+1107 
-1113 LDAFERFFKPDGILD
+1113 
-1128 TFYQQNLKLFIDNDL
+1128 
-1143 SLEDGDNSVIIREDI
+1143 
-1158 IAQLKTAQKIRD
+1158 
-1170 IFFSKQNG
+1170 
-1178 LGTSFAV
+1178 
-1185 ETVSLSGNKRR
+1185 ETVEDAAL
-1196 SVLNLDGQLVDY
+1196 
-1208 SQGRNYTAHLVW
+1208 
-1220 PNNMREGNES
+1220 
-1230 KLTLVG
+1230 
-1236 ANGGAPRSIS
+1236 
-1246 FSGPWA
+1246 
-1252 QFRLFGAG
+1252 
-1260 QLTGVQDG
+1260 
-1268 NFTVRFSVD
+1268 
-1277 GGAMTY
+1277 
-1283 RVHIRCSS
+1283 
-1291 NCYRLTTPL
+1291 
-1300 RAQQRCGWPHLNSKT
+1300 
-1315 MSAGC
+1315 
-1320 NNFLIP
+1320 
-1326 PRYSRWKPGCR
+1326 

>member
-1 MIQIDLPTLVKR
+1 MIQIDLATLVKR
-13 LNLFSRQALEMAASE
+13 LAPFAKQALEAAASE
-28 CMSQQAAEITVS
+28 CMSQQAAEITVA
-40 HVLIQML
+40 HVLLQML
-47 AMPRSD
+47 ATPRSD
-53 LRVITR
+53 FRVIAER
-59 QGDIGMEELRQA
+59 AEIGADDLRQA
-71 LTVENYTTARSADSY
+71 LTVENYATARSSDSY
-86 PAFSPML
+86 PSFSPML
-93 VEWLKEG
+93 VEWLKEA

-105 AEMQHSELRG
+105 AEMQQTELRG

-128 YIPPAAAQLLTGI
+128 YLPPAAARLLAAI
-141 NRDRLQQDFVQWTQ
+141 NRDLLRQDFAGWTK
-155 ESAESVVPDADCKGA
+155 ESAESVILNADGQA
-170 GALTDVADSLLA
+170 ASAIADTGDTLLA
-182 RYAKNMTEDARNDR
+182 RYAKNMTDDARQGR
-196 LDPVLCRDHEIDLM
+196 LDPVLCRDNEIDLM

-249 DKLKNTDIMTL
+249 DKLRDTDIMTL

-280 GLMAEVIS
+280 GLMAEVIQ
-288 SPVPVILFIDEAH
+288 SPKPVILFIDEAH

-385 DDDAL
+385 DDEAL

-429 KQISALTTL
+429 RQISALTTL
-438 SHQQEAEIRQL
+438 RQQCEAEIRQL
-449 ERELRIGLRT
+449 EREIRIGLRSD
-459 NTSRMTE
+459 TSRLNE
-466 VLVQYDETLT
+466 VLAQYDETLSE
-476 ALDELEAAWHQQQ
+476 LDALEAAWRQQQ

-497 LRQQL
+497 LRKGL
-502 LGMAEDDAASLPH
+502 LDETDATGNDETATPETEAVGSDDGSVTA
-515 VDAVE
+515 
-520 DTPPESE
+520 PPEAE
-527 QDNTGAKL
+527 
-535 ADEAG
+535 
-540 SEQPEETAETVSP
+540 PEISP
-553 VQRLAQL
+553 AARLAQL

-567 HNDRLLVS
+567 HHTQLLVS

-582 IAAVIAEWTGVP
+582 IASVIAEWTGVP

-608 LPVWLGDTIKGQ
+608 LPQWLGDTIKGQ
-620 DLAIASLHKHLLT
+620 ALAIKHLHKHLLT

-753 IDCKNIVFF
+753 IDCKNVVFF

-777 DPETMQEVLYP
+777 NPEAMQEALYP

-802 EVVPYQSLKTRA
+802 EVVPY
-814 LGVLPADLNLRDQVG
+814 
-829 PTFDQVF
+829 
-836 TSADDNK
+836 
-843 LVVPQFLTRYG
+843 
-854 LQSYFVKQ
+854 
-862 RDELV
+862 
-867 ELTAMDS
+867 
-874 WVLNLTRSVKYSDA
+874 
-888 DRAEIQR
+888 
-895 QLTEQYISDY
+895 
-905 TATWRAGMDNLNIR
+905 
-919 NFESIGQLT
+919 
-928 GALEQVISGDLPL
+928 LPL
-941 QRALTVLRDNT
+941 
-952 QPGVFSEKLSAKER
+952 SKE
-966 EEALAEPDYQ
+966 
-976 LLTRLGHEFAPE
+976 
-988 NSTLA
+988 TLA
-993 VQKDKEST
+993 VIIAGK
-1001 MQAVYQQLTELHRY
+1001 
-1015 LLAIQNAPVP
+1015 LA
-1025 GKSALK
+1025 
-1031 AVQLRL
+1031 RL
-1037 DQNSSDPIFATRQM
+1037 DNVLRARFGAEVVIEPEVTDEIMQRVTRAENGARMLESVIDGEMLPPLSLLLLQKM
-1051 AKTLPAPLNRWVGRL
+1051 AANIAIARITLGVANGAFT
-1066 ADQAWHVVM
+1066 ADVEDVPDEDTQPVAETED
-1075 VEAVHYMEVDW
+1075 EAV
-1086 RDSVVK
+1086 
-1092 PFNEQLANNYPFNPR
+1092 L
-1107 SAQDAS
+1107 
-1113 LDAFERFFKPDGILD
+1113 
-1128 TFYQQNLKLFIDNDL
+1128 
-1143 SLEDGDNSVIIREDI
+1143 
-1158 IAQLKTAQKIRD
+1158 
-1170 IFFSKQNG
+1170 
-1178 LGTSFAV
+1178 
-1185 ETVSLSGNKRR
+1185 
-1196 SVLNLDGQLVDY
+1196 
-1208 SQGRNYTAHLVW
+1208 
-1220 PNNMREGNES
+1220 
-1230 KLTLVG
+1230 
-1236 ANGGAPRSIS
+1236 
-1246 FSGPWA
+1246 
-1252 QFRLFGAG
+1252 
-1260 QLTGVQDG
+1260 
-1268 NFTVRFSVD
+1268 
-1277 GGAMTY
+1277 
-1283 RVHIRCSS
+1283 
-1291 NCYRLTTPL
+1291 
-1300 RAQQRCGWPHLNSKT
+1300 
-1315 MSAGC
+1315 
-1320 NNFLIP
+1320 
-1326 PRYSRWKPGCR
+1326 